1 MISGC
6 AGSSLLPGCSSHCNE
21 QGPLSLS
28 VINSRS
34 LLKFMSIDS
43 VVSSNH
49 LILYHPLLLP
59 PSIFTSIRIFSKKPV
74 FHIRWPNYLSFNCSI
89 NPSNEHSGLISLKM
103 DWLDLLAVQGILKSL
118 IHTTVQ
124 KHQFSVF
131 SFLYSPT
138 LTSIHD

>member
-1 MISGC
+1 MICYITKEKLYDHFSKYKKKTVEKLQYFFIINVF
-6 AGSSLLPGCSSHCNE
+6 SSVQSLSHA
-21 QGPLSLS
+21 PLIATPRAAARQASLS

-74 FHIRWPNYLSFNCSI
+74 FHIRWPKYLSFNCSI
-89 NPSNEHSGLISLKM
+89 NPSNEHSGLISFKM
-103 DWLDLLAVQGILKSL
+103 DCLDLLAG
-118 IHTTVQ
+118 
-124 KHQFSVF
+124 
-131 SFLYSPT
+131 
-138 LTSIHD
+138 